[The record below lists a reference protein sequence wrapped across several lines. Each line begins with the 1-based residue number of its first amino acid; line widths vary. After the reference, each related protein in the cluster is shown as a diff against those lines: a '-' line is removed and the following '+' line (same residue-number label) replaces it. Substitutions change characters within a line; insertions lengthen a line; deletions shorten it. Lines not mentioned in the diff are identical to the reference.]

1 MIMQRST
8 FTGSPIAL
16 HGHDRF
22 ADRMRRITDGLLDEG
37 ALVTTNCRNQRRKSA
52 LVCSPC
58 LDRS

>member
-16 HGHDRF
+16 QGHDRF

-37 ALVTTNCRNQRRKSA
+37 ALLTANLRISGG
-52 LVCSPC
+52 
-58 LDRS
+58 